1 MKLQHWALAAFVI
14 SLALTNSPGY
24 GQGLTA
30 SRLGIGFNLGGQKIY
45 GDGPFDSGIGFG
57 MEVYGKY
64 NINPRFFVRAAVGY
78 GELSDDILIFGDAD
92 FSTDLINLDVQG
104 GLNLITEGNVIP
116 YGYVGLG
123 GFYFNYHG
131 SQNILKGRF
140 LGGYGDGAFMLG
152 GGFEIRVNPN
162 IALDLHTDYRFTTGD
177 DLDGYNQG
185 KSNDGYYNFRAGI
198 TYYLNSVGFGGAK
211 SGLQLTE
218 KSPID
223 EISNE
228 GPNESPD
235 DELTALIEGLD
246 NYGETADAN
255 MAVEEYIKLKSRVD
269 QLNDAIRQKE
279 LEIEELKSQLTVRK
293 EKIANLE
300 KNLKQR
306 SGALAS
312 SLNADISDFAA
323 SYEQA
328 LQNYYSR
335 EFDAAI
341 YLFNSLLET
350 SPTHKL
356 ASNCQYWL
364 GECYFG
370 KGDYAQAVE
379 SFQRVLAF
387 DESFKR
393 DDALLMM
400 GRSYIK
406 LGDKQTARQMF
417 DQLMNDYPDSEFFQ
431 KAQQYASG
439 L

>member
-1 MKLQHWALAAFVI
+1 MKFQLFVVAALVI
-14 SLALTNSPGY
+14 SLTLTNATSF

-30 SRLGIGFNLGGQKIY
+30 SRLGVGFNLGGQKIY
-45 GDGPFDSGIGFG
+45 CDGGLGSGIGFG
-57 MEVYGKY
+57 MEIYGKY
-64 NINPRFFVRAAVGY
+64 NINPRFFARAAVGY
-78 GELSDDILIFGDAD
+78 GELSDGTLIFGNAD
-92 FSTDLINLDVQG
+92 FSTDLVTLDVKG
-104 GLNLITEGNVIP
+104 GINLITEGSVIP
-116 YGYVGLG
+116 YAYVGLG

-131 SQNILKGRF
+131 PNNILKGRF
-140 LGGYGDGAFMLG
+140 LGGYGDASYMLG
-152 GGFEIRVNPN
+152 GGFEVRLNPN
-162 IALDLHTDYRFTTGD
+162 IALDFHTDYRFTTGD
-177 DLDGYNQG
+177 DLDGITQG
-185 KSNDGYYNFRAGI
+185 KSNDGYLNFRTGL
-198 TYYLNSVGFGGAK
+198 TYYLNSSGFGGSR
-211 SGLQLTE
+211 SGVQLSE
-218 KSPID
+218 KSPLD
-223 EISNE
+223 EISDE
-228 GPNESPD
+228 GSGDSPD
-235 DELTALIEGLD
+235 QELNALIEGLD
-246 NYGETADAN
+246 NYGEASDAN
-255 MAVEEYIKLKSRVD
+255 MAMEEYVKLKSRVD
-269 QLNDAIRQKE
+269 QLSDAIRQKE
-279 LEIEELKSQLTVRK
+279 YEIEELKSQLVIRK
-293 EKIANLE
+293 EKISDLE

-306 SGALAS
+306 SGALAT

-328 LQNYYSR
+328 LQNYYSK

-341 YLFNSLLET
+341 YLFNMLLET

-356 ASNCQYWL
+356 ISNCQYWL

-370 KGDYAQAVE
+370 QGDYAQSVE
-379 SFQRVLAF
+379 SFQKVLAY

>member
-1 MKLQHWALAAFVI
+1 MKFQLLAVAALVI
-14 SLALTNSPGY
+14 SLTLTNSTSQ

-30 SRLGIGFNLGGQKIY
+30 SRMGVGFNLGGQKIY
-45 GDGPFDSGIGFG
+45 GDGAVGSGIGFG

-64 NINPRFFVRAAVGY
+64 NINPRFFARLAIGY
-78 GELSDDILIFGDAD
+78 GELSDGTLIFGDAQY
-92 FSTDLINLDVQG
+92 STDLVTLDVKGGINL
-104 GLNLITEGNVIP
+104 LTEGSVIP

-123 GFYFNYHG
+123 GFYFNYSG
-131 SQNILKGRF
+131 PNPNLKGRF
-140 LGGYGDGAFMLG
+140 LGGYGDLSYMLG
-152 GGFEIRVNPN
+152 GGLEIRLNPST
-162 IALDLHTDYRFTTGD
+162 ALDLHTDYRFTTGD
-177 DLDGYNQG
+177 DLDGFYQG
-185 KSNDGYYNFRAGI
+185 KSKDGYLNFRVGI
-198 TYYLNSVGFGGAK
+198 TYYLNSFSLGGAS
-211 SGLQLTE
+211 SGVQLTE
-218 KSPID
+218 KSPLD
-223 EISNE
+223 ELSDE
-228 GPNESPD
+228 GLGDSPD
-235 DELTALIEGLD
+235 DELNALIEGLD
-246 NYGETADAN
+246 NYGETSDAN
-255 MAVEEYIKLKSRVD
+255 MAMEEYVKLKSRVD
-269 QLNDAIRQKE
+269 QLSDAVRQKE
-279 LEIEELKSQLTVRK
+279 LEIEELKSQLVIRK
-293 EKIANLE
+293 EKIADLE
-300 KNLKQR
+300 INLKKR

-341 YLFNSLLET
+341 YLFNMLLET

-356 ASNCQYWL
+356 ISNCQYWL

-370 KGDYAQAVE
+370 QGDYAQAAE
-379 SFQRVLAF
+379 AFQRVLAY
-387 DESFKR
+387 DQSFKR

-417 DQLMNDYPDSEFFQ
+417 DQLMNDYPDSEFYQ